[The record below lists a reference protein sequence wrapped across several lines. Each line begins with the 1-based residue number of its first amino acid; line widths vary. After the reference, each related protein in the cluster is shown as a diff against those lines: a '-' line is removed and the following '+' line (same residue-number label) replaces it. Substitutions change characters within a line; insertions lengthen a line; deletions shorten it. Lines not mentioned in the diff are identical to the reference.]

1 MKEPST
7 LFEARRLAEI
17 RQLVTRWIALPD
29 EQVGRLTVGL
39 HYPIPASPDDVFWL
53 CDQVERLA
61 RAVETADAAYSA
73 AIDEIGRDLV
83 AAQERALIAER
94 TLGLSNG
101 PFVRSGK
108 RG

>member
-1 MKEPST
+1 MSGTET
-7 LFEARRLAEI
+7 LFDARRLAEI

-29 EQVGRLTVGL
+29 EQVGRLPAGL

-53 CDQVERLA
+53 CDQVEWLA
-61 RAVETADAAYSA
+61 KAVRIADDAYSRAV
-73 AIDEIGRDLV
+73 DEIGAELV
-83 AAQERALIAER
+83 AAQERALAAEAA
-94 TLGLSNG
+94 LKASND